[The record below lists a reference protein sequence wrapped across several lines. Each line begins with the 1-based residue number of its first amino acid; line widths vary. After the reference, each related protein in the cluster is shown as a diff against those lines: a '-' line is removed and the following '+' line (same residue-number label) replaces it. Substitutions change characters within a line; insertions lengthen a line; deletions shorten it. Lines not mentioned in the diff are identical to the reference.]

1 MKAKHNKKRNTAFVY
16 EALINEAT
24 VCVLKNEHE
33 KSKKVVDLIRKHFTS
48 DSNLKKDLECYKSLY
63 ENQNIDTD
71 MSQRILKEATISK
84 RMIDP
89 SALFDE
95 QTAIINDV
103 NKNLSP
109 SIFNNFVPNYKSLAT
124 ISKMFNT
131 TSPKEKVI
139 LETKIVENM
148 SSGFDPDNEQP
159 DHPVVDNI
167 VYKTF
172 VDKFNEKYDDGLLE
186 EQKSLL
192 SYYIS
197 SFVDNSLELKIFL
210 NEEIGR
216 LKKALLEAKKTE
228 EINSDSAMAEK
239 TQQVIDRLSNYSKE
253 TISENVIMTVL
264 KTQQLVKEIHE
275 DGRSS

>member
-24 VCVLKNEHE
+24 VCVLKNEHD
-33 KSKKVVDLIRKHFTS
+33 KSKKVVDLIRKHFTG
-48 DSNLKKDLECYKSLY
+48 DSNLKRDLECYKSLY
-63 ENQNIDTD
+63 ENQNLDSE
-71 MSQRILKEATISK
+71 MSQKILKEAMISK
-84 RMIDP
+84 RMIDAN
-89 SALFDE
+89 ALFDE

-139 LETKIVENM
+139 LESKIIENM
-148 SSGFDPDNEQP
+148 SAPSATDD
-159 DHPVVDNI
+159 DHPVVDNV

-186 EQKSLL
+186 EQKHLL

-197 SFVDNSLELKIFL
+197 SFADNSLELKMFL

-216 LKKALLEAKKTE
+216 LKKILVEAKDTKE
-228 EINSDSAMAEK
+228 VNRDSDMSDK
-239 TQQVIDRLSNYSKE
+239 TQQVIDRLESYSKE

-264 KTQQLVKEIHE
+264 KAQQLAKEIYE
-275 DGRSS
+275 DGSSS